1 MRIAYILINGVLI
14 YLGYW
19 SITHTDLSS
28 PDSFYSAVLPV
39 VDMIYCMYLLL
50 LMFIEIY
57 NRTWK

>member
-1 MRIAYILINGVLI
+1 MRMAYILINGVLI

-19 SITHTDLSS
+19 AITHTDLSS
-28 PDSFYSAVLPV
+28 PDFFYSAVLPI
-39 VDMIYCMYLLL
+39 VDMVYCIYLLL